1 MYIYIYNYMCIHM
14 CLIIYF
20 HVSIISYYAISR
32 YCISYHIE
40 CGNIISYCIIL
51 YYNVIMQYVISYC
64 IVVPSTVVH
73 HIIYIY
79 ITSDACMHAWM
90 DGWMYYMCNIILY
103 SIIISYQWLTSA
115 SINHISSCHSILYLY
130 YVLHYIIR
138 S

>member
-1 MYIYIYNYMCIHM
+1 MYIYNYMCIHM

-79 ITSDACMHAWM
+79 IYIHIDACITSDTCM
-90 DGWMYYMCNIILY
+90 DGWMDGCIICV
-103 SIIISYQWLTSA
+103 ISY
-115 SINHISSCHSILYLY
+115 CIL
-130 YVLHYIIR
+130 
-138 S
+138 